1 MKRVYRL
8 GFWSETRDDSVRQIQ
23 NLPNIIANSCLT
35 IAPLKSVDAND
46 SIGKKIYSIILPA
59 LQVNTETASLQ
70 ITGLQYAKIAELTVN
85 SKKSSQAGLIDLDL
99 YFISYSGDIHKEINY
114 FFLID
119 KNNEVA
125 GYTHFSYLESSPHLV
140 EAYSNLGFVTI
151 DSIES
156 YRKDY
161 PLGTLLFQAVFE
173 QSLNAGCEGRISL
186 FSANKT
192 GGFYFNLGLTALKES
207 IFDALYYEGQK
218 EVDGGIMFLT
228 DSAIDAWQERAK
240 AQPLLKNTTLI
251 EDNKVNTKVF
261 QT

>member
-1 MKRVYRL
+1 MKRAYKL

-23 NLPNIIANSCLT
+23 NLPNIIANSCLMT
-35 IAPLKSVDAND
+35 VPLKLIDAHD
-46 SIGKKIYSIILPA
+46 PIGKKIYPIILTA
-59 LQVNTETASLQ
+59 LKVNTETASLQ
-70 ITGLQYAKIAELTVN
+70 ITDFQYAKIAELTVN
-85 SKKSSQAGLIDLDL
+85 PKKSSQAELIDLDL
-99 YFISYSGDIHKEINY
+99 YFIFYSGDKHKEMNY

-125 GYTHFSYLESSPHLV
+125 GYTHFSYLESSPHLD
-140 EAYSNLGFVTI
+140 EAYSNFGFVTI

-173 QSLNAGCEGRISL
+173 QSLKAGCEGRISL

-218 EVDGGIMFLT
+218 EVDGEIMFLT

-240 AQPLLKNTTLI
+240 SSPLLENTKLV
-251 EDNKVNTKVF
+251 EDNKVNPLY
-261 QT
+261 